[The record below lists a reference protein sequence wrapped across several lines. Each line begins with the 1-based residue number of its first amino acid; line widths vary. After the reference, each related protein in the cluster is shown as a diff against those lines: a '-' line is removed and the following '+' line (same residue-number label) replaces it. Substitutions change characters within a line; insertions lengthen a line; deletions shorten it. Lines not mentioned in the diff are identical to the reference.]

1 MNSKKFSEAMSE
13 LDSKYIDEAIHY
25 KKKSSKKHNWT
36 KWGSLAACLCLALG
50 AAFTVP
56 KLMQPSDIGDIGT
69 PQPSNPIIS
78 PIQEEPHKQQTDN
91 SVIDETMTLEE
102 AQLSEPFGGYMLSE
116 APSGFTVETIRRY
129 QDETAN
135 YLSGLWTKGEGS
147 FDEISWRV
155 SSYDD
160 TMENRVTSV
169 DDTQNYDLSLYP
181 IPLADSVPEELFEVV
196 DHPIFN
202 IDELTLEAVSRRA
215 YTINESSDTDAI
227 RMTFGVRY
235 GDIVVDVTTKGVSP
249 EWIYE
254 QLIELKDVGSNTQD
268 MAAKRA
274 AQNVIVDETMTLEEA
289 QLSEPFGGYMLSEAP
304 SGFTSDIIRRYQDE
318 TVNYLS
324 GFWTKGEDSFDEIS
338 WRVSSYDAT
347 KENRVTSVDDTKNY
361 DLSLYSFPLADS
373 VPEELFEI
381 VDHPIFNMDELT
393 LEAIN
398 RRAYSINE
406 SNGTSAI
413 RMTFGVR
420 YGDVVVEVTTKGVSA
435 QWIYDQLVNVYHD
448 KSCINFRS
456 SN

>member
-1 MNSKKFSEAMSE
+1 MNAKKFSEAMSE
-13 LDSKYIDEAIHY
+13 VDDKYYEEAIHY
-25 KKKSSKKHNWT
+25 KKPSTKKHRWT
-36 KWGSLAACLCLALG
+36 KWGPLAVCLCLALG

-56 KLMQPSDIGDIGT
+56 KLMQSSDIGT

-78 PIQEEPHKQQTDN
+78 PIQEESGKQQTDN
-91 SVIDETMTLEE
+91 TVIDETMTLEE
-102 AQLSEPFGGYMLSE
+102 AQLSEPFGSYMLSE

-169 DDTQNYDLSLYP
+169 DDT
-181 IPLADSVPEELFEVV
+181 
-196 DHPIFN
+196 
-202 IDELTLEAVSRRA
+202 
-215 YTINESSDTDAI
+215 
-227 RMTFGVRY
+227 
-235 GDIVVDVTTKGVSP
+235 
-249 EWIYE
+249 
-254 QLIELKDVGSNTQD
+254 
-268 MAAKRA
+268 
-274 AQNVIVDETMTLEEA
+274 
-289 QLSEPFGGYMLSEAP
+289 
-304 SGFTSDIIRRYQDE
+304 
-318 TVNYLS
+318 
-324 GFWTKGEDSFDEIS
+324 
-338 WRVSSYDAT
+338 
-347 KENRVTSVDDTKNY
+347 KNY

-406 SNGTSAI
+406 SNDTSAI

-420 YGDVVVEVTTKGVSA
+420 YGDVVVEVTTKGISA